1 MRLYKMELYKICSKK
16 LFLFSAAAAFSI
28 LLLYMYSY
36 VESSTTTINGVKYTG
51 YQAIKMD
58 RQITAKYSGVLTD
71 EKIRD
76 IVENY
81 GFPSGV
87 EERHYGFVDSNYL
100 NTFIMEFFSDG
111 YFQGYD
117 NYQVATRTY
126 PIAETELGQA
136 SAAVG
141 KPLQLEYTYGWQIF
155 YDILSIG
162 ALLGMVL
169 ILLSLSPVYAD
180 ESYQNTQQLL
190 FTTKEGKQKDIAA
203 KIAAGMT
210 VAVGI
215 FAVIVLLDFLYV
227 ASFYGL
233 NGGDCFSCQII
244 GDEFLS
250 AYHNYQ
256 NCSTWGGMYYI
267 VYYIFECFLG
277 FVEVAA
283 VSLYFSSHCKSP
295 FQAIILSVMCLFV
308 PVFLNLL
315 GRDNFRG
322 IVFLLSQLSILL
334 FPGIALMSLVPDT
347 LHPMVYRIGKVLCC
361 VLPMLVGQYFR
372 YWFPFYYSVPVL
384 LFANGV
390 VRDLDFIKY
399 HEGFSWVR
407 QGVFGFVIA
416 VSVLYLICS
425 WQKYKNSYSS

>member
-1 MRLYKMELYKICSKK
+1 
-16 LFLFSAAAAFSI
+16 
-28 LLLYMYSY
+28 
-36 VESSTTTINGVKYTG
+36 
-51 YQAIKMD
+51 MD
-58 RQITAKYSGVLTD
+58 QQITARFSGVLTD
-71 EKIRD
+71 EKITE
-76 IVENY
+76 IVDQY

-87 EERHYGFVDSNYL
+87 EDRYNKFVDSNYL
-100 NTFIMEFFSDG
+100 NTYIMKYFSDG
-111 YFQGYD
+111 YFHGYD
-117 NYQVATRTY
+117 NYRVATCTY

-141 KPLQLEYTYGWQIF
+141 KPLQLEYTYGWQVF
-155 YDILSIG
+155 YDVLGIEC
-162 ALLGMVL
+162 LLGMIL
-169 ILLSLSPVYAD
+169 LLLSLSPVYAD
-180 ESYQNTQQLL
+180 ESYQNTQHLL
-190 FTTKEGKQKDIAA
+190 LTTKEGKHKDIVA

-210 VAVGI
+210 VAAGI
-215 FAVIVLLDFLYV
+215 FAVMVLLDFLFV
-227 ASFYGL
+227 ACSFGL
-233 NGGDCFSCQII
+233 RGGDCFSCQVISVEYI
-244 GDEFLS
+244 DS
-250 AYHNYQ
+250 YNNYQ
-256 NCSTWGGMYYI
+256 NTSTWTSMYYI
-267 VYYIFECFLG
+267 LYCIFENFLG

-283 VSLYFSSHCKSP
+283 IALYFSSHCKSP
-295 FQAIILSVMCLFV
+295 FQAIIVSVMCLFV

-315 GRDNFRG
+315 GRDNPRG
-322 IVFLLSQLSILL
+322 IVFQLSQLSILL

-384 LFANGV
+384 LFSNGV